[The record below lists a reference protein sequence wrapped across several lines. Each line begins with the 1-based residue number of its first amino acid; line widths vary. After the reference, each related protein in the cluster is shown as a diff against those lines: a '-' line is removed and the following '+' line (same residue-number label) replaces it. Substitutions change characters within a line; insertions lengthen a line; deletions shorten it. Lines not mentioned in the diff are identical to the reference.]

1 MSMRAK
7 RVTNATALLD
17 PNAKGWEK
25 IDREV
30 VDLAGMPVHLQTS
43 RYVRTVW
50 ADKLVGKVRAISV
63 RAAHDGERLAIRLEW
78 NDDTENKEFAERQF
92 PDAAAVVFPTNGDA
106 PLVTLG
112 APDAKVNAWYWRADL
127 EEGENLVAQ
136 GLGTDTPTKD
146 TPIAGRGVWNDS
158 RWSVVVSRE
167 LKAKGADNVK
177 LAPGKTVKAGFT
189 VWEGSNRERGDL
201 RSYSRQWRELALEP

>member
-1 MSMRAK
+1 MHAK

-30 VDLAGMPVHLQTS
+30 VELAGMPLHLQTS

-50 ADKLVGKVRAISV
+50 ADKLVGKVRAVAV
-63 RAAHDGERLAIRLEW
+63 RAAHDGERLAVRLEW
-78 NDDTENKEFAERQF
+78 NDDTENKEFAERLF
-92 PDAAAVVFPTNGDA
+92 PDAAAVVFPCNGDA
-106 PLVTLG
+106 SLLTLG
-112 APDAKVNAWYWRADL
+112 SADAKVNAWYWRADL
-127 EEGENLVAQ
+127 ADGENLVAH

-146 TPIAGRGVWNDS
+146 TEIAGRGAWSDS
-158 RWSVVVSRE
+158 RWAVVVSRA

-201 RSYSRQWRELALEP
+201 RSYSRQWQDLALDA

>member
-1 MSMRAK
+1 MHAK
-7 RVTNATALLD
+7 RVTSTKALLD
-17 PNAKGWEK
+17 PSAKGWGK

-30 VDLAGMPVHLQTS
+30 VELAGMPIQLQTS

-50 ADKLVGKVRAISV
+50 ADKLVGKVRAVSV
-63 RAAHDGERLAIRLEW
+63 RAAHDGERLAIHLEW
-78 NDDTENKEFAERQF
+78 NDDTENKEFAERLF
-92 PDAAAVVFPTNGDA
+92 PDAAAVVFPSSGDA

-112 APDAKVNAWYWRADL
+112 TPDAKVNAWYWRADL

-146 TPIAGRGVWNDS
+146 TPIAGRGVWGDN

-177 LAPGKTVKAGFT
+177 LTPGKAVKAGFT

-201 RSYSRQWRELALEP
+201 RSYSREWRELVLEA

>member
-1 MSMRAK
+1 MRAK
-7 RVTNATALLD
+7 RIPDAKALLD
-17 PNAKGWEK
+17 PSAKGWGK

-30 VDLAGMPVHLQTS
+30 VELGGMPIHLQTS

-50 ADKLVGKVRAISV
+50 ADKLVGKVRAVSV
-63 RAAHDGERLAIRLEW
+63 QAAHDGERLAIHLEW

-92 PDAAAVVFPTNGDA
+92 PDGAAVVFPSNGDA
-106 PLVTLG
+106 SLVTLG

-127 EEGENLVAQ
+127 EDGENLVAQ

-146 TPIAGRGVWNDS
+146 TPIAGRGVWNDG
-158 RWSVVVSRE
+158 RWSVVVSRA

-177 LAPGKTVKAGFT
+177 LTPGKTIKAGFT

-201 RSYSRQWRELALEP
+201 RSYSRQWRELALEA

>member
-1 MSMRAK
+1 MRAK
-7 RVTNATALLD
+7 RIPDAKALLD
-17 PNAKGWEK
+17 PSAKAWGK

-30 VDLAGMPVHLQTS
+30 VELGGMPIQLQTS

-50 ADKLVGKVRAISV
+50 ADKLVGKVRAVSV
-63 RAAHDGERLAIRLEW
+63 QAAHDGERLAIHLEW
-78 NDDTENKEFAERQF
+78 TDDTENKEFAERLF
-92 PDAAAVVFPTNGDA
+92 PDAAAVVFPSSGNA

-112 APDAKVNAWYWRADL
+112 TPEAKVNAWYWRADL

-136 GLGTDTPTKD
+136 GLGTDSPTKD
-146 TPIAGRGVWNDS
+146 TPIAGRGVWNNG
-158 RWSVVVSRE
+158 RWSVVVSRS

-177 LAPGKTVKAGFT
+177 LTPGKTVKAGFT

-201 RSYSRQWRELALEP
+201 RSYSREWRELALEA

>member
-1 MSMRAK
+1 MRAK
-7 RVTNATALLD
+7 RIPDAKALLD
-17 PNAKGWEK
+17 PSAKAWGK

-30 VDLAGMPVHLQTS
+30 VELGGMPIQLQTS

-50 ADKLVGKVRAISV
+50 ADKLVGKVRAVSV
-63 RAAHDGERLAIRLEW
+63 QAAHDGERLAIHLEW
-78 NDDTENKEFAERQF
+78 NDDTENKEFAERLF
-92 PDAAAVVFPTNGDA
+92 PDAAAVVFPSSGNA

-112 APDAKVNAWYWRADL
+112 TPDAKVNAWYWRADL

-146 TPIAGRGVWNDS
+146 TPIAGRGVWNNG
-158 RWSVVVSRE
+158 RWSVVVSRS

-177 LAPGKTVKAGFT
+177 LTPGKTVKAGFT

-201 RSYSRQWRELALEP
+201 RSYSREWRELALEA